1 MGDAPD
7 RMPTICLACGE
18 PIPHEQYP
26 EHVRACDSTALAR
39 KVLASGADQAQS
51 GLFDVAASTLV
62 ELTGAERDAIGLVR
76 HLCNEIVDG
85 DR

>member
-1 MGDAPD
+1 MN
-7 RMPTICLACGE
+7 RRPTICLNCGE

-26 EHVRACDSTALAR
+26 AHARSCDSTALQR
-39 KVLASGADQAQS
+39 KVLALSADQVQA
-51 GLFDVAASTLV
+51 GLFDVATSKLV
-62 ELTGAERDAIGLVR
+62 ALSGAERDAIGLVR